1 MENNENIVQDNDTLS
16 DNEKKSN
23 GKKAIIGMIILFL
36 IIAIGGGA
44 SYLYLDNKSDD
55 KSNNKKNV
63 VDNDSKNFYSTYR
76 MSGNSLEK
84 FDIEFLKLENEE
96 KNKVYSPLSI
106 KYALQMLSEG
116 SSGKTK
122 SQIDAI
128 IGDYKPVKYV
138 NNDHMSFANAMF
150 IRNEFSKKIK
160 DDYKDNILN
169 KYYAEIINDDFVNAN
184 NVNKWVND
192 KTFNLIDGLV
202 DDNTISEANFILVN
216 ALAIDMEWNNL
227 IQCESIKGNT
237 VPCKD
242 YSVNYKHEKYS
253 DFVRYISEP
262 DDVSAITFNGNDNI
276 KAYEIA
282 ASINNYDI
290 VKELGRDNI
299 YKTISSEYAEWLNS
313 DEAKEANNVEKDV
326 DKYTKKFIDDLDSNY
341 KKTDSS
347 TDFMI
352 YNDDNVKAFAKE
364 LREYDGI
371 TLQYV
376 GIMPKNDSLSS
387 YVKNT
392 NTESINSIING
403 LKRIERNNF
412 KDGVVTKIRGQIP
425 VFDFDYDLNLINDL
439 QKMGVNDVFDVN
451 SADLSSMLTDSTKQ
465 YIGST
470 SHKANIAFSN
480 QGIKASAATALA
492 GFGSTTGP
500 HFEHLYDVPVEEID
514 MTFDKPYM
522 FIIRNKDT
530 GEVWFTGTVYE
541 PLKK

>member
-1 MENNENIVQDNDTLS
+1 MENNENIEQDNNTLS
-16 DNEKKSN
+16 SNEKKSN

-36 IIAIGGGA
+36 IIAIGGGV
-44 SYLYLDNKSDD
+44 SYLYLDSKNDD
-55 KSNNKKNV
+55 DSNKKNV

-84 FDIEFLKLENEE
+84 FDIEFLKFENEE

-116 SSGKTK
+116 SSGKSK

-160 DDYKDNILN
+160 DDYKSTLLD
-169 KYYAEIINDDFVNAN
+169 KYNAEIITDDFTSASNI
-184 NVNKWVND
+184 NKWVND
-192 KTFNLIDGLV
+192 KTFKLIDGLV
-202 DDNTISEANFILVN
+202 DDNTVGEANFILVN
-216 ALAIDMEWNNL
+216 ALAIDMKWENL
-227 IQCESIKGNT
+227 LQCENIKGND
-237 VPCKD
+237 VPCKK
-242 YSVNYKHEKYS
+242 YNVNYKHENYN
-253 DFVRYISEP
+253 DYVTYITDP
-262 DDVSAITFNGNDNI
+262 DDISAIDFYGKSNI
-276 KAYEIA
+276 KAYDIA

-290 VKELGRDNI
+290 VKELGKDNI
-299 YKTISSEYAEWLNS
+299 YKTISTEYAEWLKS
-313 DEAKEANNVEKDV
+313 DEAKQADEVEEDV
-326 DKYTKKFIDDLDSNY
+326 DKYTKNFIEELDSNY
-341 KKTDSS
+341 KKTDTS

-352 YNDDNVKAFAKE
+352 YNDENVKVFAKD
-364 LREYDGI
+364 LQEYDGM

-376 GIMPKNDSLSS
+376 GIMPKNDNLSS
-387 YVKNT
+387 YIKNT
-392 NTESINSIING
+392 NTESINNIIND
-403 LKRIERNNF
+403 LKRIEKNNF
-412 KDGVVTKIRGQIP
+412 KDGVVTKIKGLIP
-425 VFDFDYDLNLINDL
+425 VFEFEYDLNLIDDL
-439 QKMGVNDVFDVN
+439 KKMGVNDIFDIN
-451 SADLSSMLTDSTKQ
+451 SADLSNMLTDSTKQ
-465 YIGST
+465 YIGSA

-492 GFGSTTGP
+492 GLGSTTGP

-522 FIIRNKDT
+522 FLIRDKNS

-541 PLKK
+541 PLTK

>member
-1 MENNENIVQDNDTLS
+1 MENNENIQQDNNTLS
-16 DNEKKSN
+16 DSEKKNN

-36 IIAIGGGA
+36 VIAIGGGV
-44 SYLYLDNKSDD
+44 SYLYLDSKNDN
-55 KSNNKKNV
+55 KSNNKTKLE
-63 VDNDSKNFYSTYR
+63 NDSKNFYSTYR

-160 DDYKDNILN
+160 DDYKDILEN
-169 KYYAEIINDDFVNAN
+169 KYYAEIINDDFTNAN
-184 NVNKWVND
+184 NVNKWVSN

-202 DDNTISEANFILVN
+202 DDNTVSEANFILVN
-216 ALAIDMEWNNL
+216 ALAIDMKWNNL
-227 IQCESIKGNT
+227 LQCEAIKDND

-242 YSVNYKHEKYS
+242 YYVDYKHEKYS
-253 DFVRYISEP
+253 DYVTHISSP
-262 DDVSAITFNGNDNI
+262 SDISAINFNGKDNI
-276 KAYEIA
+276 KAYDIA

-290 VKELGRDNI
+290 VKELGKDNI
-299 YKTISSEYAEWLNS
+299 YKTISEEYSEWLNS

-326 DKYTKKFIDDLDSNY
+326 DKYTKKFIEELDSNY

-364 LREYDGI
+364 LQEYDGM
-371 TLQYV
+371 TLQYI
-376 GIMPKNDSLSS
+376 GIMPKNESLTS
-387 YVKNT
+387 YIKNT
-392 NTESINSIING
+392 NIESINNIING
-403 LKRIERNNF
+403 LKRIEKNNF
-412 KDGVVTKIRGQIP
+412 KDGVVTKINGKIP
-425 VFDFDYDLNLINDL
+425 VFDFDYDLNLISDL
-439 QKMGVNDVFDVN
+439 QKMGVNDVFDIN
-451 SADLSSMLTDSTKQ
+451 SADLSNMLTDSTKQ
-465 YIGST
+465 YIGSA

-500 HFEHLYDVPVEEID
+500 HFEHLYDVPIEEID

-541 PLKK
+541 PIEK